1 MLAFENCK
9 FYFVIVGFILIKR
22 AEHNETLCLNS
33 FLVEIYTK
41 QA

>member
-9 FYFVIVGFILIKR
+9 FYFVTVGFILIKR
-22 AEHNETLCLNS
+22 AEHNETLCNS
-33 FLVEIYTK
+33 FSVEIYTK

>member
-9 FYFVIVGFILIKR
+9 FYFVTVGFILIKW
-22 AEHNETLCLNS
+22 AEHNETLSNS

>member
-1 MLAFENCK
+1 M
-9 FYFVIVGFILIKR
+9 FYFAIVDFILIKQ
-22 AEHNETLCLNS
+22 AEHNETLCNS